1 MKTLHRSKSKH
12 KRVNKGQKALV
23 GASATIS
30 AQAQASLGT
39 PVYVVLKDGSFYYG
53 ILKEIEADQVI
64 LQGFKGNQK
73 IFKKKGRSKGHISG
87 LGGLGSMLGLLGG
100 GGLGGLLGGG
110 SSGGL
115 FGGLGQGAAP
125 STAGVGGLFSNMG
138 SFMKLGMGAIS
149 FIMPLMKNFSI

>member
-12 KRVNKGQKALV
+12 RRVDKGPKALF

-30 AQAQASLGT
+30 AQAQANLGT

-53 ILKEIEADQVI
+53 ILKEIGADQVI

-73 IFKKKGRSKGHISG
+73 ISKKKRNSKVHISG
-87 LGGLGSMLGLLGG
+87 LGGLGNMLGLLGG

-110 SSGGL
+110 LSGGL
-115 FGGLGQGAAP
+115 FGGLGQGAATN
-125 STAGVGGLFSNMG
+125 TAGVGGLFSNLG
-138 SFMKLGMGAIS
+138 SFMKLGMGVIS
-149 FIMPLMKNFSI
+149 FITPLMKNFSI